1 MIDKQFAEY
10 LFGAFSVTRW
20 NDLVRPMEFTEMD
33 HRAFAMMLAFFLGTI
48 EEEHGRKVDWDTV
61 IYGGV
66 FELLRKTALSDIKA
80 TVHRRIRSR
89 HPEEYERLNEW
100 VAGKLEP
107 LLSPYGLVE
116 QMREYFLL
124 PDVAGGQAADSGAGA
139 GGPAT
144 PSAIAAPGVATASE
158 ESAEDPVA
166 RAYRILE
173 AAKVYSS
180 YREFQ
185 IARPVNA
192 HDPRLPEI
200 ETDLRERLEP
210 FLDFVGM
217 RRLIMELDLYR
228 LIGVVDRLR
237 YQARWSRTP
246 RIPQTSVLGHSLMVA
261 VFSLLFSVQIG
272 ACPVRRYNNFF
283 GALFHDLPEAVTRDI
298 VAPTKSATP
307 GLPDI
312 VKQIEEDTVAEE
324 LYPFMSPGLREKIR
338 YFTENEF
345 ESRVLLGG
353 AETILD
359 PDEITARYN
368 SDEFRPVDGKLIRV
382 ADEFAAFLEAHQSM
396 LYGVSSPALIEGRAR
411 IYGAYIKRGTIAGV
425 DVGAMYHQFELRS

>member
-1 MIDKQFAEY
+1 
-10 LFGAFSVTRW
+10 
-20 NDLVRPMEFTEMD
+20 
-33 HRAFAMMLAFFLGTI
+33 
-48 EEEHGRKVDWDTV
+48 
-61 IYGGV
+61 
-66 FELLRKTALSDIKA
+66 
-80 TVHRRIRSR
+80 
-89 HPEEYERLNEW
+89 
-100 VAGKLEP
+100 
-107 LLSPYGLVE
+107 
-116 QMREYFLL
+116 MREYFLL

-139 GGPAT
+139 GGSAT
-144 PSAIAAPGVATASE
+144 PSVATASE
-158 ESAEDPVA
+158 ESAEDPVT

-345 ESRVLLGG
+345 ESRVVLQGT
-353 AETILD
+353 ETIVD

-396 LYGVSSPALIEGRAR
+396 LYGVSSPALIEGRSR
-411 IYGAYIKRGTIAGV
+411 IYGAYIERGTIAGV

>member
-48 EEEHGRKVDWDTV
+48 EEEHGREVDWDTV

-89 HPEEYERLNEW
+89 HPEEYRRLNEW
-100 VAGKLEP
+100 VAAKLEP
-107 LLSPYGLVE
+107 LLAPYGLTE
-116 QMREYFLL
+116 RM
-124 PDVAGGQAADSGAGA
+124 
-139 GGPAT
+139 
-144 PSAIAAPGVATASE
+144 
-158 ESAEDPVA
+158 
-166 RAYRILE
+166 RAYFIDHEDGSAVDSEAYKILE

-261 VFSLLFSVQIG
+261 VFSLLFSVQLG
-272 ACPVRRYNNFF
+272 ACPARRYNNFF

-345 ESRVLLGG
+345 ESRVVLDGT
-353 AETILD
+353 ETLVG
-359 PDEITARYN
+359 PEEISARYN

-396 LYGVSSPALIEGRAR
+396 LYGVSSPALVEGRSR
-411 IYGAYIKRGTIAGV
+411 IYGAYINRGVVSGV
-425 DVGAMYHQFELRS
+425 DVAAMYRQFELRS